1 MLNMAQS
8 TMKISK
14 ETLCRLRKQGR
25 MGDTFEDVVNRLL
38 DNSEDEDL
46 EDEEDDDKV

>member
-1 MLNMAQS
+1 MLDMAQS

-25 MGDTFEDVVNRLL
+25 MGDTFEDVVSRLL
-38 DNSEDEDL
+38 DSDEEI